1 MNLLSALRVAVETLL
16 LHKGRSALTSLG
28 IVIGIGSV
36 IALVAAGEGARWTL
50 DDRMGSIGKN
60 LVLVRSGARARSGA
74 VADQTPLRSA
84 DAALVRQHLGP
95 LLRGV
100 AAVQITKRT
109 ISSSGR
115 SQHNWPT
122 TVSGT
127 TPDLKDVR
135 EWRLAA
141 GRFFTTDE
149 VRRAADVCVI
159 GATIRRKLF
168 PGTFGPGQ
176 V

>member
-28 IVIGIGSV
+28 IVIGIAAV

-50 DDRMGSIGKN
+50 DDRLGSVGKN

-74 VADQTPLRSA
+74 VADQVPLRSS
-84 DAALVRQHLGP
+84 DAALVRRYLGP

-100 AAVQITKRT
+100 AEVQLTLRT
-109 ISSSGR
+109 VSSS
-115 SQHNWPT
+115 SHNWPT
-122 TVSGT
+122 AVCGT
-127 TPDLKDVR
+127 TPAMKDVR

-141 GRFFTTDE
+141 GRY
-149 VRRAADVCVI
+149 
-159 GATIRRKLF
+159 
-168 PGTFGPGQ
+168 
-176 V
+176 